1 MNYKIKNVSPNKNNI
16 VIGTKTLKYNDTTTV
31 GDLESIQAL
40 IDLNYIEVINP
51 STKTNFS
58 EVIEVPIQPSEF
70 IDNNL
75 KSHLLESFFNY
86 YLVKNVSKEDLDRL
100 KWFYKN
106 IGFTNSIS
114 QLTLQLLDSIES
126 AEELTEVLLN
136 NIYPELFDKYEIKR
150 KNI

>member
-1 MNYKIKNVSPNKNNI
+1 MNYRIKNISPNKNNI
-16 VIGTKTLKYNDTTTV
+16 VIGSKTLKYDDSTTV
-31 GDLESIQAL
+31 NDLEPIQTL
-40 IDLNYIEVINP
+40 IDLDYIEVINTN
-51 STKTNFS
+51 TKTHSS
-58 EVIEVPIQPSEF
+58 EVIEVPAIQPEF

-75 KSHLLESFFNY
+75 KPYLLESFFNY
-86 YLVKNVSKEDLDRL
+86 YLVKEVSKEDLDRL

-106 IGFTNSIS
+106 VGFTNSIS
-114 QLTLQLLDSIES
+114 QSTLELLDSVEN